1 MIYLDSR
8 YVDGT
13 LVKTWHARKEEYHTV
28 VTREWPL
35 YAQSYF
41 IYEWVET
48 DRLDNLANLYLGI
61 HTMYMKYVIAHW
73 TGKSFLGKSGWTSK
87 AFARQFAT
95 FAEASD
101 FCREHN
107 LDEEGCYVEL
117 K

>member
-1 MIYLDSR
+1 MRGVGGSPPTPLTIKNQ
-8 YVDGT
+8 V
-13 LVKTWHARKEEYHTV
+13 VKGKCLCKI
-28 VTREWPL
+28 L
-35 YAQSYF
+35 YKK
-41 IYEWVET
+41 
-48 DRLDNLANLYLGI
+48 LANLCLGA

>member
-1 MIYLDSR
+1 VIYLDSR

-48 DRLDNLANLYLGI
+48 DRLDNLANLYLGNPSLWWEI
-61 HTMYMKYVIAHW
+61 
-73 TGKSFLGKSGWTSK
+73 
-87 AFARQFAT
+87 
-95 FAEASD
+95 
-101 FCREHN
+101 
-107 LDEEGCYVEL
+107 LDLNPEIINPANITPGTQIRIPNA
-117 K
+117 

>member
-1 MIYLDSR
+1 
-8 YVDGT
+8 
-13 LVKTWHARKEEYHTV
+13 
-28 VTREWPL
+28 
-35 YAQSYF
+35 
-41 IYEWVET
+41 
-48 DRLDNLANLYLGI
+48 
-61 HTMYMKYVIAHW
+61 MYMKYVIAHW